1 MPFSFFGSRAIFEQ
15 VQIVLDMALKKA
27 KLSSEKT
34 LLIQPKTI
42 STGLTLFLE
51 GHQLKHILGEKPKF
65 LRRIQIPARNSFL
78 WAAAT
83 TKVPPEVTKASNP
96 HPLDE

>member
-1 MPFSFFGSRAIFEQ
+1 
-15 VQIVLDMALKKA
+15 MALHVGSYMTPTDHTVQEFV
-27 KLSSEKT
+27 LSVKHLRIQM
-34 LLIQPKTI
+34 LLKSMI
-42 STGLTLFLE
+42 SN
-51 GHQLKHILGEKPKF
+51 ILM
-65 LRRIQIPARNSFL
+65 RIQIPARNSFL